1 MPQEPRLESLGA
13 RFPFE
18 DVSEIHVRALYT
30 CERIETRTLEKTEF
44 LAYSPL
50 ALQVS
55 DEGCAV
61 ILRYGAVVF
70 FNVRPMDEVAF
81 LDKLQPFMTGAID
94 APEHEELFLKIGS
107 GKAFSMKGEVLSLT
121 TFSLTHMQLLAEI
134 LARSVV
140 LDHYEKRVA
149 ADFQAIEPLAVRLR
163 ERGHRGTHTK
173 EVLRHI
179 GEVLANQH
187 NMVGR
192 VEVSEKPDLLWYSP
206 ELERLYAYLE
216 DEFEIRERHRAL
228 ERKLDLIARTAQTML
243 NLLQTKRSLRVEWY
257 IVVLIV
263 VEILLS
269 VYQLFLKPG

>member
-1 MPQEPRLESLGA
+1 METSEE
-13 RFPFE
+13 RFPLE
-18 DVSEIHVRALYT
+18 GINESHVRALYV
-30 CERIETRTLEKTEF
+30 CGRIETRTLEKTEF

-61 ILRYGAVVF
+61 ILRYGVVVF
-70 FNVRPMDEVAF
+70 FNVRPMDEIAF
-81 LDKLQPFMTGAID
+81 LDKLQPLMVGAVEV
-94 APEHEELFLKIGS
+94 PEKEELNLKIGP
-107 GKAFSMKGEVLSLT
+107 GKSHRMKGDVLSLAS
-121 TFSLTHMQLLAEI
+121 FSIAHMQLIAEI

-149 ADFQAIEPLAVRLR
+149 ANFQAIEPLAVRLK
-163 ERGHRGTHTK
+163 EKGHRGTRAK

-179 GEVLANQH
+179 GEVLINQH

-192 VEVSEKPDLLWYSP
+192 VEVHEKPDLLWYSP
-206 ELERLYAYLE
+206 DLERLYAYLE

-228 ERKLDLIARTAQTML
+228 ERKLELISRTAQTVL
-243 NLLQTKRSLRVEWY
+243 NLLQTMRSLRVEWY

-263 VEILLS
+263 IEILLS
-269 VYQLFLKPG
+269 VYQLFLRH

>member
-1 MPQEPRLESLGA
+1 METSEE

-18 DVSEIHVRALYT
+18 GTSEIHVRALYV

-50 ALQVS
+50 ALRVS
-55 DEGCAV
+55 DESCAV

-70 FNVRPMDEVAF
+70 FNVLPLDEVDF
-81 LDKLQPFMTGAID
+81 LDKLKPFMTNPLEVPEQEEINVQIGA
-94 APEHEELFLKIGS
+94 
-107 GKAFSMKGEVLSLT
+107 GKSFSMKGEVLSLT
-121 TFSLTHMQLLAEI
+121 SFTITHMQLLAEI

-149 ADFQAIEPLAVRLR
+149 ADFKAIEPLAVRLK
-163 ERGHRGTHTK
+163 EKGHRGTRSK

-179 GEVLANQH
+179 GEVLTNQH

-192 VEVSEKPDLLWYSP
+192 VEVSEKPELLWYSP
-206 ELERLYAYLE
+206 DLERLYAYLE

-228 ERKLDLIARTAQTML
+228 ERKLDLISRTAQTML

-257 IVVLIV
+257 IVILIV

-269 VYQLFLKPG
+269 VYQLFLKQ

>member
-1 MPQEPRLESLGA
+1 METSEE

-18 DVSEIHVRALYT
+18 GVSEIHVRALYA

-50 ALQVS
+50 VLRVS
-55 DEGCAV
+55 EEGCVV

-81 LDKLQPFMTGAID
+81 LDKLSPFMTNALD
-94 APEHEELFLKIGS
+94 VPEREEIYVKIGP
-107 GKAFSMKGEVLSLT
+107 GKSFRMKGEVLSLT
-121 TFSLTHMQLLAEI
+121 SFSIAHMQLLAEI

-149 ADFQAIEPLAVRLR
+149 ANFQAIEPLAVRLK
-163 ERGHRGTHTK
+163 EKGHRGTRTR

-179 GEVLANQH
+179 GEVLINQH

-192 VEVSEKPDLLWYSP
+192 VEVNEKPEMLWYSP
-206 ELERLYAYLE
+206 DLERLYAYLE

-228 ERKLDLIARTAQTML
+228 ERKLELISRTAQTVL
-243 NLLQTKRSLRVEWY
+243 DLLQTMRSLRVEWY

-263 VEILLS
+263 VEILLT
-269 VYQLFLKPG
+269 VYQLFIKP

>member
-1 MPQEPRLESLGA
+1 MEAINEVFPLEGKT
-13 RFPFE
+13 
-18 DVSEIHVRALYT
+18 DIHVRALYI
-30 CERIETRTLEKTEF
+30 CERIDTRSLEKTDL

-50 ALQVS
+50 SLQVS

-61 ILRYGAVVF
+61 IFRYGAVVF
-70 FNVRPMDEVAF
+70 LNVRPVDEVAF
-81 LDKLQPFMTGAID
+81 LEKLQPLMSIAVSI
-94 APEHEELFLKIGS
+94 PEKEEISVHIGD
-107 GKAFSMKGEVLSLT
+107 GKSVRIKGDVLSLSS
-121 TFSLTHMQLLAEI
+121 FSVAHMQLIAEI

-149 ADFQAIEPLAVRLR
+149 DNFKAIEPLAVRLK
-163 ERGHRGTHTK
+163 EKGHRGTRTK

-179 GEVLANQH
+179 GEVLINHH

-228 ERKLDLIARTAQTML
+228 ERKLELIARTAQTVL
-243 NLLQTKRSLRVEWY
+243 NVLNTKRSLRVEWY
-257 IVVLIV
+257 IVILIV
-263 VEILLS
+263 VEICLTL
-269 VYQLFLKPG
+269 YQLFLKQ